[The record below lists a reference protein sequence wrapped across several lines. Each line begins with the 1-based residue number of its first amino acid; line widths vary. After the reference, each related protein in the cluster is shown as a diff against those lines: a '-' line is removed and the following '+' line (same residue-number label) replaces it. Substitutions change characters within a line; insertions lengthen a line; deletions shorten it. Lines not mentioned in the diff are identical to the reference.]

1 MCNFFCNFAAK
12 LRSMT
17 IIFDLDGT
25 LLNTID
31 DLGYACN
38 YALEK
43 TGYPTYPIEA
53 YPAKVGNGINNL
65 IRRALPESERTED
78 NILRVRAHFVP
89 YYNDHNCDYTR
100 PYEGIPELLATLK
113 AQGHQLAVASN
124 KYQAATEKIVNHFFP
139 GIFDIILGEREGIE
153 RKPNPQIVFDIL
165 DRLRLKEKRSA
176 SPERIKT
183 ELLYVG
189 DSLVDRETARNANV
203 PFVACS
209 WGFVSRGAL
218 IENGVGRI
226 IDKPQDLLLDV
237 YIEQS
242 ILPQYDAFDGG
253 HKRDHAETVIMES
266 LKLARAYD
274 ADETMAYVI
283 AAYHDLGL
291 KFDREKHHIHSGEI
305 LMADENLRK
314 WFTQEQ
320 LMTMRDAVEDHRASG
335 KNPPRT
341 IYGAIVA
348 EADRQID
355 PLTVVHR
362 TMAYSL
368 KLLPEA
374 DFDTL
379 YQRSL
384 DHLHEKYAEGGYL
397 KLWLNS
403 ERNVQGL
410 AQLRAIIR
418 DEKKLRALCQEW
430 FERQ

>member
-1 MCNFFCNFAAK
+1 
-12 LRSMT
+12 MT

-38 YALEK
+38 YALEH
-43 TGYPTYPIEA
+43 TGYPTHPIED
-53 YPAKVGNGINNL
+53 YPRMVGNGINNL
-65 IRRALPESERTED
+65 IRRALPEEVRTEET
-78 NILRVRAHFVP
+78 ILKVREYFVP
-89 YYNDHNCDYTR
+89 YYNQHNCDYTR
-100 PYEGIPELLATLK
+100 PYEGIPESLATLK
-113 AQGHQLAVASN
+113 AQGHHLAVASN
-124 KYQAATEKIVNHFFP
+124 KYQAASEKIVNHFFP
-139 GIFDIILGEREGIE
+139 GIFDVILGEREGIE
-153 RKPNPQIVFDIL
+153 RKPNPQIVYDIL
-165 DRLRLKEKRSA
+165 STLN
-176 SPERIKT
+176 IKHST
-183 ELLYVG
+183 LYIG
-189 DSLVDRETARNANV
+189 DSLVDKDTAANAHV

-209 WGFVSRGAL
+209 WGFVSRKTL
-218 IENGVGRI
+218 MENGVGRI
-226 IDKPQDLLLDV
+226 VDKPQDLLLDV
-237 YIEQS
+237 YIQQE

-253 HKRDHAETVIMES
+253 HKRDHAETVIRES
-266 LKLARAYD
+266 LQLARAYE

-291 KFDREKHHIHSGEI
+291 KFDREHHHIHSGEI
-305 LMADENLRK
+305 LMADEHLRK

-320 LMTMRDAVEDHRASG
+320 LMTMRDAVEDHRASS

-362 TMAYSL
+362 TMAYSQ
-368 KLLPEA
+368 KLYPDG

-384 DHLHEKYAEGGYL
+384 KHLLEKYAEGGYL

-403 ERNVQGL
+403 ERNIQGL
-410 AQLRAIIR
+410 AA
-418 DEKKLRALCQEW
+418 LRALIHNEPELRRLCREW
-430 FERQ
+430 FGNQRND